1 MYSVN
6 INNFIRYILLFIF
19 FIQLTCSSALAIG
32 DIALPNKASSENQSE
47 VIVPEKPKRHL
58 FKKNKIEKNSKTE
71 IKSEDANAE
80 NTVKLVTKIDF
91 DDVIEKAME
100 HSYDL
105 KISDFQVL
113 IAQQGIKGARA
124 EYFPKLVFM
133 MGTEYTKN
141 FRNEKESTVM
151 SIGEA
156 YINPYT
162 RYQSVLGLTLSYNIF
177 DFGVRGGNLKIAKED
192 VSIKELEK
200 KQKYQDLNLNV
211 VDTYSKILMTKNQI
225 ELNKKILKLEEKS
238 LEYKTRLFNAK
249 ELSKMEYDDALV
261 RVSIVKK
268 RISDLSSILQESIN
282 WLSFYTGEKYDTDNI
297 KVSDIKISDFDT
309 NAFQDYTKSI
319 TWKIH
324 ENYIKKKE
332 LELYVAKRTNY
343 PKINAYTKY
352 YLYGSD
358 GTSYRD
364 SLKDIKSSN
373 LTVGLSM
380 NTMLFDGMK
389 NRANIGKV
397 KLELQQLHVERDKAM
412 AEFMAKLAS
421 MRSNLIYLNQQKAE
435 NDKILTNLKDKEK
448 STKRLV
454 AKRLMT
460 PIDENDV
467 MVSILEQQ
475 IEFEK
480 NRITYDAITKGIQIL
495 TTEY

>member
-1 MYSVN
+1 
-6 INNFIRYILLFIF
+6 
-19 FIQLTCSSALAIG
+19 
-32 DIALPNKASSENQSE
+32 
-47 VIVPEKPKRHL
+47 
-58 FKKNKIEKNSKTE
+58 
-71 IKSEDANAE
+71 
-80 NTVKLVTKIDF
+80 
-91 DDVIEKAME
+91 ME

-177 DFGVRGGNLKIAKED
+177 DFGVRGGNLKIAKEG

>member
-1 MYSVN
+1 
-6 INNFIRYILLFIF
+6 
-19 FIQLTCSSALAIG
+19 
-32 DIALPNKASSENQSE
+32 
-47 VIVPEKPKRHL
+47 
-58 FKKNKIEKNSKTE
+58 
-71 IKSEDANAE
+71 
-80 NTVKLVTKIDF
+80 
-91 DDVIEKAME
+91 ME

-133 MGTEYTKN
+133 KGTEYTKN

-177 DFGVRGGNLKIAKED
+177 DFGVRGGNLKIAKEG

-225 ELNKKILKLEEKS
+225 ELNKKILQLEEKS